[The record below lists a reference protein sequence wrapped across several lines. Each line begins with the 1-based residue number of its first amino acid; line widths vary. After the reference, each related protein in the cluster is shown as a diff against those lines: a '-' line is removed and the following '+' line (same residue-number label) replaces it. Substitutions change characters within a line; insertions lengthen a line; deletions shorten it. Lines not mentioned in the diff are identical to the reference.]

1 MLSTT
6 TLEEAV
12 VSFAFSFLASVVV
25 FDEVTLALLAATG
38 FLSFAICEDDVC
50 VEEGFA
56 CWLLAYYWVDVF
68 ETDCYCKG
76 IRAAVEVFCYY
87 APACPGIAPAA
98 FRDVEAVL
106 VGDATFLVGDP
117 IWPFL
122 GDDYVVFT
130 FKGEPGPA

>member
-1 MLSTT
+1 VLSTT

-56 CWLLAYYWVDVF
+56 C
-68 ETDCYCKG
+68 
-76 IRAAVEVFCYY
+76 
-87 APACPGIAPAA
+87 
-98 FRDVEAVL
+98 
-106 VGDATFLVGDP
+106 
-117 IWPFL
+117 
-122 GDDYVVFT
+122 
-130 FKGEPGPA
+130 